1 MVCSHTVTESWQPYP
16 MGLFLIT
23 DWMMQ
28 TFGIGRAQN
37 VPPVCQSGHMAPGIA
52 RHQRE
57 TSTQR
62 ALTHFQE
69 LHGPCFYNLEV
80 LQTHSCHIPV
90 LDGENQALGWVT

>member
-1 MVCSHTVTESWQPYP
+1 
-16 MGLFLIT
+16 
-23 DWMMQ
+23 
-28 TFGIGRAQN
+28 
-37 VPPVCQSGHMAPGIA
+37 MAPGIA

-57 TSTQR
+57 ISTQR